1 MSDDYEEDIAFKKSQ
16 EKFTK
21 EKLRRIFDSNNNEL
35 VTFNGDDIK
44 ADNYINLNEVK
55 EDEQ

>member
-1 MSDDYEEDIAFKKSQ
+1 MSDDYEEDIAFKESQ

-35 VTFNGDDIK
+35 VTFNDDDIK
-44 ADNYINLNEVK
+44 ADNYINLNEV
-55 EDEQ
+55 EQ

>member
-1 MSDDYEEDIAFKKSQ
+1 MIMRKILHLRKVKR
-16 EKFTK
+16 KFTK